1 MTDPIADMLTRI
13 RNASA
18 VKKHEIVLPM
28 SKIKY
33 EIAKILERES
43 WILKTEVVK
52 SGLVKSERRK
62 PVSNKQVNSIF
73 DQLKIIL
80 KYKKSGRPAIT
91 FIKRISKP
99 GLRIYVGKD
108 KLPRVLNN
116 LGIAIIST
124 PQGLMTNKEARKRGV
139 GGEVICE
146 IY

>member
-18 VKKHEIVLPM
+18 VKKTEVVLPF

-33 EIAKILERES
+33 QIAE
-43 WILKTEVVK
+43 ILKE
-52 SGLVKSERRK
+52 SGW
-62 PVSNKQVNSIF
+62 
-73 DQLKIIL
+73 LKDVEKIKGKFAQIRVEL
-80 KYKKSGRPAIT
+80 KYDKDGQSTILS
-91 FIKRISKP
+91 IKRISKP
-99 GLRIYVGKD
+99 GRRIYVD
-108 KLPRVLNN
+108 KNNLPVVLNN

-124 PQGLMTNKEARKRGV
+124 SRGLMTNREAKRKSL

>member
-18 VKKHEIVLPM
+18 VKKEEVVLPM

-33 EIAKILERES
+33 NIAKILEKEK
-43 WILKTEVVK
+43 WVNKIEVIKTKGLK
-52 SGLVKSERRK
+52 
-62 PVSNKQVNSIF
+62 NSSSVF
-73 DQLKIIL
+73 DELKIVL
-80 KYKKSGRPAIT
+80 KYNEDGSSAIRSL
-91 FIKRISKP
+91 KRISKP
-99 GLRIYVGKD
+99 GCKIYVSKD

-124 PQGLMTNKEARKRGV
+124 SKGVMTNMDARKHGM

-146 IY
+146 IC